1 MGQDGTDSRP
11 SSTSSKPPRVGS
23 QAMIPEDR
31 DDYEDRIRAK
41 HPEKLWWE
49 DWRGNK
55 WLIFWLVV
63 AVVAMIVVGYVIS

>member
-1 MGQDGTDSRP
+1 
-11 SSTSSKPPRVGS
+11 
-23 QAMIPEDR
+23 MIPEDR
-31 DDYEDRIRAK
+31 NDYEDRIREK

-63 AVVAMIVVGYVIS
+63 AVVAMIVVGYIVS